1 MDSHQINVAFE
12 KDMVFTATIDDYTIA
27 MDTTAS
33 EFTSHAGPSPK
44 KLMLTSL
51 AGCTGMDVV
60 SILNKMRVNFS
71 QFSIAVSG
79 NLTAEHP
86 VIYSAVEIIY
96 SIKIDDSDQKNMEK
110 AVALSKEKSCG
121 VRAMFSKFSTIKT
134 TIHYL

>member
-12 KDMVFTATIDDYTIA
+12 KDMVFTATIDEYSIVL
-27 MDTTAS
+27 DTTS
-33 EFTSHAGPSPK
+33 ELTSHAGPSPK

-79 NLTAEHP
+79 DLTAEHP

-110 AVALSKEKSCG
+110 AVALSKEKYCG
-121 VRAMFSKFSTIKT
+121 VSAMFSKFSTIKT